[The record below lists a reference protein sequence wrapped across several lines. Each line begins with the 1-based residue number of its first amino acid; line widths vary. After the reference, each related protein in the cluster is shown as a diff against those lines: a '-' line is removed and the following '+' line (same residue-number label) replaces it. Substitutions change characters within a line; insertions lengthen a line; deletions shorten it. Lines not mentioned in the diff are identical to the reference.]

1 MNELKRI
8 LNLEDSA
15 NDAELNKATIT
26 ARWPECEVVRTASR
40 DEFVAALEQGG
51 FDIILS
57 DFTLPGFGGRQ
68 ALDLAREK
76 RPEVPFLFVSG
87 TIEEDTAVE
96 TLKNGATDFILKHR
110 LVRLIPSIERALREV
125 QERTERQ
132 RAEESMRQS
141 EHKYREVFE
150 CLSDAAF
157 LADEQSGKIID
168 TNRRAEILLGCT
180 RAQILGSKQSR
191 FLALEKS
198 RPCAAG
204 DGASGRAANAFN
216 CDMLR
221 ADGGTIPVEVS
232 STRLTLYGRALVL
245 QLCHELAAR

>member
-1 MNELKRI
+1 MRI

-15 NDAELNKATIT
+15 NDAELNKATLT
-26 ARWPECEVVRTASR
+26 ARWPECQVVRTANR
-40 DEFVAALEQGG
+40 EEFVAALEQGG

-96 TLKNGATDFILKHR
+96 TLKSGATDFILKHR

-125 QERTERQ
+125 EVRAERQ

-141 EHKYREVFE
+141 EHKYREVFD

-157 LADEQSGKIID
+157 LADEASGKIID
-168 TNRRAEILLGCT
+168 TNRRAEALLGCT

-204 DGASGRAANAFN
+204 ARASGRAANAFD

-221 ADGGTIPVEVS
+221 ADGGTLPVEVS
-232 STRLTLYGRALVL
+232 TTRLTLYGRALVL